1 MEPDDPLGDDERP
14 APLLPPDDRLW
25 RHPSEVSAF
34 GPPYEPDGG
43 RRGRTRT
50 WAVAGVAAAC
60 GAVLGVGIVALAGGF
75 EERTRTV
82 PVVER
87 VALPA
92 RVLSTSD
99 GGTAPGAAGIAEGL
113 RPAVVAVTVE
123 RTGGPRQ
130 GSGVLFRS
138 DGHVLTNAHVVDGAE
153 RITVT
158 LAGGARAGGR
168 LLGADPA
175 TDLAVVKV
183 DEWTSVTTAP
193 LGSAATLAVGEDV
206 MAVGAS
212 GAGVVG
218 MVSAVGRQVDRDGA
232 VALVDLIQTDTPVV
246 DGWSGGALVDERG
259 AVVGILTSAATPD
272 AGVAG
277 IGFATPIDIARAVS
291 DQLVGGSPVVR
302 PWIGIEG
309 GDLDASAAAAL
320 GMGGGALVTLIRDES
335 PAAEA
340 GLAAGDVIASIDG
353 VPVASMG
360 ALRILVRSHL
370 PGSVV
375 RLGVVR
381 QSARR
386 TMSVTLGERPPAR
399 P

>member
-1 MEPDDPLGDDERP
+1 MEPDDPLGDDERH

-34 GPPYEPDGG
+34 GPPFEPDGG
-43 RRGRTRT
+43 RRRRTQL

-60 GAVLGVGIVALAGGF
+60 GAVLGVGIVALSGAF

-113 RPAVVAVTVE
+113 RPAVVALTVE
-123 RTGGPRQ
+123 RAGGARR

-158 LAGGARAGGR
+158 LAGGARGGGR
-168 LLGADPA
+168 LLGTDPA

-183 DEWTSVTTAP
+183 EEWTSVTTAP
-193 LGSAATLAVGEDV
+193 LGSAATLAVGQDV

-212 GAGVVG
+212 GGGVVG

-232 VALVDLIQTDTPVV
+232 GALVDLIQTDTPVI

-259 AVVGILTSAATPD
+259 AVVGILTAVTTPD

-277 IGFATPIDIARAVS
+277 IGFATPIDIARAVA
-291 DQLVGGSPVVR
+291 DQLAAGSAVAR
-302 PWIGIEG
+302 AWIGIEG

-320 GMGGGALVTLIRDES
+320 GMGGGALVTHVRDEG

-353 VPVASMG
+353 MPVASMG
-360 ALRILVRSHL
+360 ALRILVRAHR
-370 PGSVV
+370 PGHVV
-375 RLGVVR
+375 RLAVVR
-381 QSARR
+381 QSVRR
-386 TMSVTLGERPPAR
+386 TVSVTLGERPPEG